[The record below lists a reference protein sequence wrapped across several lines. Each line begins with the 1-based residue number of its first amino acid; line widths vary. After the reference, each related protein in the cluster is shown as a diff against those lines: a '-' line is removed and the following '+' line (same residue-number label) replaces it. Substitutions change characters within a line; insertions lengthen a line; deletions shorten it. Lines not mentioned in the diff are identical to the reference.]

1 MRYGCAVR
9 QPRHPITPAVRVL
22 RAAGV
27 AFAPHEYAWVEHGG
41 TAHSAAELGLPE
53 HEVIKTLVMQ
63 TDEGKPLLVLMHG
76 DRKVSTKALARH
88 LGVKTVEPCP
98 PEVATRHT
106 GYLVGG
112 TSPFGTRKPMPVYME
127 ASIADLPE
135 IAINGGKRG
144 FLVSIA
150 TADLV
155 RVLTPELVQ
164 VAIE

>member
-27 AFAPHEYAWVEHGG
+27 AFGPHEYAWVEHGG

-88 LGVKTVEPCP
+88 LGVKTVEPCA